1 MQIASQPR
9 YPMVRSVATPSAQ
22 PAPVAAAP
30 QPAAPAQTAPTASAQ
45 ASEAYQVFSQKL
57 GAFTQKAQ
65 SFLSNLWDSVIGPAI
80 NSLISMIK
88 GAFGG

>member
-9 YPMVRSVATPSAQ
+9 YPMVRSMA
-22 PAPVAAAP
+22 APPAAAP
-30 QPAAPAQTAPTASAQ
+30 QAAQAAAPAAAASAASAASPQ
-45 ASEAYQVFSQKL
+45 ASESVQAFSQQL

-65 SFLSNLWDSVIGPAI
+65 SFLSNLWDTVIGPAI
-80 NSLISMIK
+80 NSLFSMIK